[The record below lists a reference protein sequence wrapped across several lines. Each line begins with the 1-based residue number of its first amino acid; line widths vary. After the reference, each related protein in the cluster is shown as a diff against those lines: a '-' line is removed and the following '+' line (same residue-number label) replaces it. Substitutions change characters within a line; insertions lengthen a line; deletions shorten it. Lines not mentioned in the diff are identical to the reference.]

1 MEVLNKEGNDQHD
14 TENGNHSPNVDS
26 NNNSELQNEINKMI
40 ERNVIYFDK
49 TNNQNNKNGNN
60 NTTGVVKS
68 INKKSKLKK
77 KLQNDRLKK
86 KIKAGNTLEKK
97 MLEEI
102 SDRRKKNKIKRE
114 QKKAQKL
121 EGELKVGNMTVIKDI
136 KKIRKCDKKTKNKI
150 FKLSSDAIQK
160 IIKKK

>member
-14 TENGNHSPNVDS
+14 TENGNHSQNVDS
-26 NNNSELQNEINKMI
+26 NNSELQNEINKMI
-40 ERNVIYFDK
+40 ERNVVYFDK
-49 TNNQNNKNGNN
+49 TNSQNNKNGNS